1 MKFRDIALCCAL
13 LLAAVSCGGE
23 ATRVEETPQEVFVAT
38 EDNEVATG
46 DALNAHYIVVS
57 KEAMCLKLYDNADR
71 LVCRFPVALGSMPGN
86 KREEGDMR
94 TPEGEFFIEQIQ
106 PASGWVHDRGDGNGY
121 IRGYYGSWFLRL
133 NTPPHHGIGIHG
145 TNDPATVG
153 QRVTEGGIRLRNSDL
168 DSLQALV
175 RVGMVV
181 RIEPADY
188 DLRADGIVVNSGGK
202 AKAVMTDEV
211 VDILPDNE
219 GVAEVVE
226 TEKPQ
231 LTEAKTTPK
240 QPATPKEG
248 EVWHTVKD
256 GELVGRI
263 ARSYG
268 VTMAD
273 IKRLN
278 PDLNPDRISIGQRIR
293 ISDGTTPVKTPAPQS
308 DEGVSATVTE
318 QGADVTVTTQ
328 TSATTTTQSV
338 GSNDGEVWH
347 TIADG
352 ELVGRIAIKYGTTSK
367 RIAELN
373 PDINIDRVSIG
384 QRIRVK

>member
-71 LVCRFPVALGSMPGN
+71 LVCRFPVALGSTPGN

-188 DLRADGIVVNSGGK
+188 DLRADGIVVNSSGK

-211 VDILPDNE
+211 VAMSSDNE
-219 GVAEVVE
+219 SVVEVVE
-226 TEKPQ
+226 AEKSQ
-231 LTEAKTTPK
+231 LAEAKTAHK

-308 DEGVSATVTE
+308 DEGVSTTVTE

-328 TSATTTTQSV
+328 TSATTTTPSA
-338 GSNDGEVWH
+338 SPNEGEVWH